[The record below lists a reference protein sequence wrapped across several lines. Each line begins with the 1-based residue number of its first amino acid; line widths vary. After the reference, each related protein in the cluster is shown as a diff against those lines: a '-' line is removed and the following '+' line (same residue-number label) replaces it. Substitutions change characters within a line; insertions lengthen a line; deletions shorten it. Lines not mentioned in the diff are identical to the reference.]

1 MSTYLLK
8 PWSPLGSDA
17 VNRQIDRLLDE
28 VLSGSGAGDDHWIPD
43 CNVRE
48 DENGFYVQVALP
60 GWEANQVTLEV
71 KDKLLTVRGERSA
84 DDDDRQYHLQE
95 IPDGSFCRVFTLP
108 DSIDCDKAR
117 AYHANGLLHI
127 SFPKREEA
135 KARRILI
142 EAA

>member
-1 MSTYLLK
+1 MTTYM
-8 PWSPLGSDA
+8 DA
-17 VNRQIDRLLDE
+17 LNRQIDRLFDE
-28 VLSGSGAGDDHWIPD
+28 ALGECGTSSDHWVPA

-60 GWEANQVTLEV
+60 GWEPNQVNLEM
-71 KDKLLTVRGERSA
+71 KDKMLTVWGERAGEESG
-84 DDDDRQYHLQE
+84 QYRVRE
-95 IPDGSFCRVFTLP
+95 IPDGSFSRVFALP
-108 DSIDCDKAR
+108 ASIDHEKAR
-117 AYHANGLLHI
+117 AVHANGLLQI

>member
-1 MSTYLLK
+1 MNTYM
-8 PWSPLGSDA
+8 DA
-17 VNRQIDRLLDE
+17 LNQQIDRLFDE
-28 VLSGSGAGDDHWIPD
+28 ALGECGTSGDHWVPA

-48 DENGFYVQVALP
+48 GENGFDVQVALP
-60 GWEANQVTLEV
+60 GWEPNQVTLEV
-71 KDKLLTVRGERSA
+71 KDKMLTVRGERSSE
-84 DDDDRQYHLQE
+84 DTGHYIVRE

-108 DSIDCDKAR
+108 ASIDHEKAR
-117 AYHANGLLHI
+117 AVHANGLLRI

>member
-1 MSTYLLK
+1 MTTYM
-8 PWSPLGSDA
+8 DA
-17 VNRQIDRLLDE
+17 LNQQIDRLFNEALGE
-28 VLSGSGAGDDHWIPD
+28 SGTSSDHWVPA

-48 DENGFYVQVALP
+48 DDNGFYVEVALP
-60 GWEANQVTLEV
+60 GWAPYQVMLEV
-71 KDKLLTVRGERSA
+71 KDQMLTVRGEGSREA
-84 DDDDRQYHLQE
+84 TGRYVVQE

-108 DSIDCDKAR
+108 ASIDQEKAR
-117 AYHANGLLHI
+117 AVHANGLLHI

>member
-1 MSTYLLK
+1 MTTYM
-8 PWSPLGSDA
+8 DA
-17 VNRQIDRLLDE
+17 LNRQIDRLFDE
-28 VLSGSGAGDDHWIPD
+28 ALGESGTSSDHWVPA

-60 GWEANQVTLEV
+60 GWEPNQVNLEM
-71 KDKLLTVRGERSA
+71 KDKILTVWGERAGEESA
-84 DDDDRQYHLQE
+84 QYHVRE
-95 IPDGSFCRVFTLP
+95 IPDGSFSRVFALP
-108 DSIDCDKAR
+108 ASIDHEKAR
-117 AYHANGLLHI
+117 AVHANGLLQI

>member
-1 MSTYLLK
+1 MNTYM
-8 PWSPLGSDA
+8 DA
-17 VNRQIDRLLDE
+17 LNQQIDRLFDE
-28 VLSGSGAGDDHWIPD
+28 ALGECGTGGEHWVPA

-60 GWEANQVTLEV
+60 GWEPNQITLDV
-71 KDKLLTVRGERSA
+71 KDKMLTVRGERSCE
-84 DDDDRQYHLQE
+84 DTGHYHVRE
-95 IPDGSFCRVFTLP
+95 IPNGSFFRRFTLP
-108 DSIDCDKAR
+108 ASLDHEKAR
-117 AYHANGLLHI
+117 AVHANGLLQI

>member
-1 MSTYLLK
+1 MTTYM
-8 PWSPLGSDA
+8 DA
-17 VNRQIDRLLDE
+17 LNRQIDRLFDE
-28 VLSGSGAGDDHWIPD
+28 ALGECGTSGDHWVPA

-60 GWEANQVTLEV
+60 GWEPHQVTLEV
-71 KDKLLTVRGERSA
+71 KDKMLTVRGERSCEDA
-84 DDDDRQYHLQE
+84 GHYHVRE
-95 IPDGSFCRVFTLP
+95 IPDGPFCRILTLP
-108 DSIDCDKAR
+108 VSADHEKPR
-117 AYHANGLLHI
+117 AVHANGLLQI